1 MSGHEILIAVM
12 AVFALPLDQVSTI
25 CTAILAVN
33 GMMVL
38 LSVCKPFDFFRR
50 IVWFTMAGALV
61 FAFFFLGQLF
71 QLQTVDA
78 SSRLVMVVLLC
89 LTPVVY
95 ILNHRLFRIAEHL
108 LLKRPKV

>member
-1 MSGHEILIAVM
+1 MKKKFGGIALV
-12 AVFALPLDQVSTI
+12 AL
-25 CTAILAVN
+25 
-33 GMMVL
+33 
-38 LSVCKPFDFFRR
+38 
-50 IVWFTMAGALV
+50 AGALV

-71 QLQTVDA
+71 QLQAVDA

-108 LLKRPKV
+108 LQNHRSG